1 MRIIKEV
8 SKRIKEELHD
18 AEWYAEE
25 ALEHKAM
32 NPDVAEVY
40 HHLAKEELSHAN
52 LLHEKV
58 VTLIRKAS
66 ADKEP
71 PAVMR
76 ELWAWQHEEITEEE
90 AEVRRLIDMY
100 NSTKT

>member
-32 NPDVAEVY
+32 HPDVAEVY

-66 ADKEP
+66 AEKEP

-90 AEVRRLIDMY
+90 AEVRRLIEMY
-100 NSTKT
+100 NSTKA

>member
-32 NPDVAEVY
+32 YPDVAEVY
-40 HHLAKEELSHAN
+40 HHLAKEELSHA
-52 LLHEKV
+52 LGRLC
-58 VTLIRKAS
+58 
-66 ADKEP
+66 
-71 PAVMR
+71 AVLSVEDEGFAERLR
-76 ELWAWQHEEITEEE
+76 EM
-90 AEVRRLIDMY
+90 ID
-100 NSTKT
+100 